1 MVAVVLDKEQMEM
14 LVDLVVADLG
24 IQVVVELVDQVIHLP
39 LLLLKEVMEVK
50 DTAHTLHSQQVVVA
64 EQRKLVKMLFL
75 LPLQQVEVALEQH
88 LLYVVVRYLILVV
101 VEEAVKVH
109 MV

>member
-1 MVAVVLDKEQMEM
+1 MAVVAAKEQME
-14 LVDLVVADLG
+14 LLADQVVEVLG

-50 DTAHTLHSQQVVVA
+50 DTVRPLHTQQPVVA
-64 EQRKLVKMLFL
+64 EQRKAVKMLSL
-75 LPLQQVEVALEQH
+75 LLLQQVEVALEQH

-101 VEEAVKVH
+101 VEEVVKVH

>member
-1 MVAVVLDKEQMEM
+1 VVAAKEQMEL

-50 DTAHTLHSQQVVVA
+50 DTVRPLHTQQPVVA
-64 EQRKLVKMLFL
+64 EQRKAVKMLSL
-75 LPLQQVEVALEQH
+75 LLLQQVEVALEQH

-101 VEEAVKVH
+101 VEEVVKVH
-109 MV
+109 TV

>member
-1 MVAVVLDKEQMEM
+1 MEL

-50 DTAHTLHSQQVVVA
+50 DTVRPLHTQQPVVA
-64 EQRKLVKMLFL
+64 EQRKAVKMLSL
-75 LPLQQVEVALEQH
+75 LLLQQVEVALEQH

-101 VEEAVKVH
+101 VEEVVKVH
-109 MV
+109 TV

>member
-1 MVAVVLDKEQMEM
+1 MLDKEQME
-14 LVDLVVADLG
+14 LLADQVAEVLG

-39 LLLLKEVMEVK
+39 LLHLKEVVEVK
-50 DTAHTLHSQQVVVA
+50 DTAHTLHSQQPVVA
-64 EQRKLVKMLFL
+64 EQRKQVKMLSL
-75 LPLQQVEVALEQH
+75 LLLQQVEVALEQH

-101 VEEAVKVH
+101 VEEVVKVH